1 MVFLKTIALAYK
13 ERRSEKIIFEL
24 NLEKQVECR
33 YTEIVFV
40 CLGCVA
46 RAAGRENEKNNTRNV
61 SIFLVYI
68 MASASPIQWEEKWP
82 LRQLLPGSL
91 QSGKPHPGKR
101 PADEVTSP
109 KPSAG

>member
-1 MVFLKTIALAYK
+1 MKNRWNVDIQKLCLCVWGVW
-13 ERRSEKIIFEL
+13 
-24 NLEKQVECR
+24 LEQPE
-33 YTEIVFV
+33 
-40 CLGCVA
+40 
-46 RAAGRENEKNNTRNV
+46 GRIKKNNTRNV
-61 SIFLVYI
+61 SIFLVYV
-68 MASASPIQWEEKWP
+68 MASASPMQWEEKWP